1 MKGYDFCCPKQ
12 SKTINQWDARDAPMK
27 SIEGTCQDWLQLLTG
42 GITQDALH
50 MHSAT
55 VALVAA
61 PAICCLHLN
70 MLHVTHV
77 HWLRQN
83 AHRSVLR
90 FQTFFLHFGFSKSHS
105 PQGWAKGP
113 DNPQEVDS
121 PEGWTLAKSWAAN
134 CLSEGK
140 NIVFYC
146 FSQVTF
152 VKIQKKHERLTS
164 PNDPTDY
171 MHVFWCIFAM
181 AKQMNSYKFQL
192 CNSLECV
199 ESAEMC
205 LVGNFRQEQHPDR
218 VTYIP
223 RCIQGLAQRHAK

>member
-1 MKGYDFCCPKQ
+1 MKGYDFCCPKH

-152 VKIQKKHERLTS
+152 VKIQKNMKDSQVQMIQLITCMYFDVFSQWPNKWTHINFNCVIPWNASKAPKCAWWATSGRSNTLIGWLTS
-164 PNDPTDY
+164 
-171 MHVFWCIFAM
+171 HVASR
-181 AKQMNSYKFQL
+181 A
-192 CNSLECV
+192 
-199 ESAEMC
+199 
-205 LVGNFRQEQHPDR
+205 
-218 VTYIP
+218 
-223 RCIQGLAQRHAK
+223 